1 MDALGSFIATQLP
14 PSERGVPST
23 PVAILL
29 SPTHGWSEKP
39 SWGGGGQAANL
50 WGYANIPSWAKKGS
64 GAVDGLLSAAYPGAG
79 GVFGMNAFPFGS
91 FEDNLNP
98 PASPWARSSMTSQ
111 YAPHPDDVWH
121 ATAALPFGKFHDR
134 DELNSWFH
142 ENNNATGDADRD
154 PAAWRPL
161 SDSRWGDVFDV
172 LVTDPWLRWGQALSG
187 GGYKVVLWCDGDG
200 LLTDEAA
207 AALSAFASA
216 GGTVVVSAGAVGPQH
231 ELLTGVKLTGR
242 LRAAR
247 AWEWSSGVARSRG
260 DEGVTLESLLLAEAE
275 AIDHGDDGATVIV
288 ARSIPEG
295 LPIVVKNRVGEGH
308 IYTCLVPWFESNGLS
323 AVALE
328 LFDRVIGAVQ
338 PVTVVEGLN
347 ALLHTSSLKSNQTTS
362 SRHVALANNAGEA
375 WTGTIEVD
383 HGALFSCSTLR
394 CDDIIR
400 GTSMECTCSSTTL
413 QHKESDIRHASI
425 SFSRGGTCD
434 QQQQVRLS
442 LSIAPYDI
450 AVVRVSCLA

>member
-1 MDALGSFIATQLP
+1 M
-14 PSERGVPST
+14 
-23 PVAILL
+23 
-29 SPTHGWSEKP
+29 HGWSEKP

-98 PASPWARSSMTSQ
+98 PASPWARSSMTSS

-121 ATAALPFGKFHDR
+121 ATAALPFGEFHDR

-142 ENNNATGDADRD
+142 EGKNNNSDATMGGDFDAAADQRD

-161 SDSRWGDVFDV
+161 SDSRWGDVLDV
-172 LVTDPWLRWGQALSG
+172 LVTDPRLRWAEALHSSG
-187 GGYKVVLWCDGDG
+187 GGGGGGGYEVALWCDGDG

-231 ELLTGVKLTGR
+231 ATLTGVKLTGR

-260 DEGVTLESLLLAEAE
+260 DEGATLESLLLAEAE
-275 AIDHGDDGATVIV
+275 AIDHGDDDGATVIV
-288 ARSIPEG
+288 ARSVPEG
-295 LPIVVKNRVGEGH
+295 LPIVVKNRVGEGLF
-308 IYTCLVPWFESNGLS
+308 YTCLVPWFESNGLS

-400 GTSMECTCSSTTL
+400 GTSMECTCGSTTL

-425 SFSRGGTCD
+425 SLRGSGTCD